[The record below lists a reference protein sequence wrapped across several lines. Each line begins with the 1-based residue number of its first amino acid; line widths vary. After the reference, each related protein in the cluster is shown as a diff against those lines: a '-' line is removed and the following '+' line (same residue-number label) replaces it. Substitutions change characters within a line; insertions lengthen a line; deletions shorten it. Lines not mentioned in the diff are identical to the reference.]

1 MRLWI
6 KFTRRERIKMRCRI
20 LEFILR
26 RVTGLKIKEVTI
38 ERKKKNG

>member
-1 MRLWI
+1 
-6 KFTRRERIKMRCRI
+6 MRCRI
-20 LEFILR
+20 LEIILR